1 MKKIAFIVLIIVTF
15 SISCQTNK
23 KQEKEENTFS
33 KAIEDV
39 KAISKE
45 RKIDYK
51 NSDKETF
58 KALKKITPL
67 SSKELLPFLPEVING
82 NKKTNKY
89 AYPGSGQMVTGDYGP
104 LNSQYNFSI
113 EDGAGSKAIVK
124 NFFNTYSQ
132 YLIGSSG
139 NEYVY
144 KELAGYKTINEY
156 AYKELAGYKTI
167 AFLQPKISRNQISFI
182 YNNRFRITLE
192 GSDDVDALWTYIDF
206 ENLKK
211 LDKHN

>member
-1 MKKIAFIVLIIVTF
+1 MKKIAFIVLIIFTF

-33 KAIEDV
+33 TAIEDV
-39 KAISKE
+39 KATSKE

-51 NSDKETF
+51 NSDKEAF
-58 KALKKITPL
+58 KSLKKITPL
-67 SSKELLPFLPEVING
+67 SSKELLPFLPENING
-82 NKKTNKY
+82 NKKTNEY
-89 AYPGSGQMVTGDYGP
+89 AYPGSGQMVTGGYGP
-104 LNSQYNFSI
+104 INSQYNFSI

-132 YLIGSSG
+132 HLIGSSG

-144 KELAGYKTINEY
+144 KERD
-156 AYKELAGYKTI
+156 GYKTI
-167 AFLQPKISRNQISFI
+167 AFLQPKINRNQISFI
-182 YNNRFRITLE
+182 YNNRYRITME
-192 GSDDVDALWTYIDF
+192 GSDEVDALWSYIDF

-211 LDKHN
+211 LDQYN

>member
-1 MKKIAFIVLIIVTF
+1 MKKIAFIVLIIFTF

-33 KAIEDV
+33 TAIEDM

-58 KALKKITPL
+58 KALKKITPI

-89 AYPGSGQMVTGDYGP
+89 AYPGSGQMATGGYGP

-113 EDGAGSKAIVK
+113 EDGAGSKAILK

-132 YLIGSSG
+132 NLIGSKG

-144 KELAGYKTINEY
+144 KER
-156 AYKELAGYKTI
+156 AGYKTI

-192 GSDDVDALWTYIDF
+192 GSDDVDALWSYIDF

-211 LDKHN
+211 LDQYN